1 MHKRFM
7 ILNGA
12 NLNLLGE
19 REPEHY
25 GYTTLAAIEQSCRDY
40 GKILGVEIDF
50 RQTNHE
56 GVLVDSIHEARKT
69 SDVIVINPAGFS
81 FKSIPVLDA
90 LKTYDNPI
98 FEVHIS
104 NIHARDIHHKHSILS
119 EVSTGVICGLGPYGY
134 MVGMQAA
141 AQKLGIL
148 PDSFPDPIRVG
159 PQ

>member
-25 GYTTLAAIEQSCRDY
+25 GYTTLASIEQSCRSF
-40 GKILGVEIDF
+40 GELLGVEIDF

-56 GVLVDSIHEARKT
+56 GVLVDSIHEARK
-69 SDVIVINPAGFS
+69 SADVIVINPAGFS
-81 FKSIPVLDA
+81 FKSIPVMDA
-90 LKTYDNPI
+90 LKAYDGLI
-98 FEVHIS
+98 YEVHIS
-104 NIHARDIHHKHSILS
+104 NIHARDIHHQHSILS
-119 EVSTGVICGLGPYGY
+119 HVSTGVICGLGPYGY
-134 MVGMQAA
+134 IVGMQTAA
-141 AQKLGIL
+141 HKLGLL
-148 PDSFPDPIRVG
+148 PESLPAPIHIG

>member
-25 GYTTLAAIEQSCRDY
+25 GYTTLASIEKSCLDL
-40 GKILGVEIDF
+40 GGFLGVEVDF

-56 GVLVDSIHEARKT
+56 GVLVDAIHEARKI
-69 SDVIVINPAGFS
+69 SDAIIINPAGFS
-81 FKSIPVLDA
+81 FKSIPVMDA
-90 LKTYDNPI
+90 LKAYDGLKY
-98 FEVHIS
+98 EVHIS
-104 NIHARDIHHKHSILS
+104 NIHARDIHHQHSILS
-119 EVSTGVICGLGPYGY
+119 HVVTGVICGLGPYGY
-134 MVGMQAA
+134 MVGMQTA
-141 AQKLGIL
+141 AQKLGLL
-148 PDSFPDPIRVG
+148 PESLPVTLHTG